1 MATDTNTLTP
11 ADRIRDL
18 SALNA
23 DIPDL
28 ISSAGNTIANL
39 TNTASEDGAPETTDA
54 SRKEALET
62 HTTAFYTGLQSLTT
76 ALRRHAYALEEAGI
90 ITAEAPSLSM
100 VAAAT
105 KSQGPAR
112 PGAPAAM
119 ESERITN
126 GGLGNLDIGWL
137 NSRGNKVGAEKE
149 AELIEE
155 ARALAEK
162 VLEEQGGPTESEE
175 KDGEGEGM
183 DLG

>member
-1 MATDTNTLTP
+1 MANENTAFTP

-28 ISSAGNTIANL
+28 IASAGNTIASLSNK
-39 TNTASEDGAPETTDA
+39 SESQDGASQGSDIT
-54 SRKEALET
+54 RKEALET
-62 HTTAFYTGLQSLTT
+62 HTQAFYSALQSLTT
-76 ALRRHAYALEEAGI
+76 GLRRHAYALEEAGI

-100 VAAAT
+100 ASKT
-105 KSQGPAR
+105 QGPQK
-112 PGAPAAM
+112 PGAPALP
-119 ESERITN
+119 EPERITN

-149 AELIEE
+149 AELVEE
-155 ARALAEK
+155 ARELVER
-162 VLEEQGGPTESEE
+162 VLEEQRKGKVVDGR
-175 KDGEGEGM
+175 DGEDM